1 MSNSE
6 EYTNYANGL
15 QMNRMLKEANNMRR
29 RNANPYAANNSEEFK
44 KLMSEANAA
53 REEELLETPGAF
65 THMVNKADQTANGG
79 RRNRK
84 SRKNRRD
91 RKTRR
96 QRINRKSRM
105 PRKNRKNRKT
115 RKN

>member
-1 MSNSE
+1 MEQPVVIREGEELNS
-6 EYTNYANGL
+6 Y
-15 QMNRMLKEANNMRR
+15 MR
-29 RNANPYAANNSEEFK
+29 
-44 KLMSEANAA
+44 EANAA
-53 REEELLETPGAF
+53 RRRNLLENNKSFGN
-65 THMVNKADQTANGG
+65 MVNEAEQTANGG